1 MNAQPN
7 PNYPIASLYVGDLSP
22 DVTEAMLFEKFSATG
37 PVLSIRVCRDLV
49 TRRSLGYAYVNF
61 QQPADAERAIDTMNY
76 DPIKGRPCRIMWS
89 QRDPTLRRSGV
100 GNIFIKNLDKNIDN
114 KGLYDTFSAFGNILS
129 CKISTDQKG
138 QSRGYGFV
146 HYETKEAAQEAIAKV
161 DGMMLNDKKV
171 FVGEFMS
178 KKERQD
184 KLGDQQKKYK
194 NVFVKNFGDSFTEES
209 LTEMFKKHGEITSCV
224 VMLDENQKSK
234 GFGFVSYESHEAADA
249 AAAEFD
255 GMEIDGRK
263 ITVCRAQKRAERA
276 MELKSK
282 FEVQKMERINRY
294 QGVNLYIKNLEDGID
309 DEKLRSEFSNYG
321 TITSAKVMKDERGG
335 SKGFGFVCFSSP
347 DEATKAV
354 TEMNGRILV
363 TKPLYVA
370 LAQRKEERRAQLS
383 TQFMQRVGPLRYAS
397 GGGMPAQQQQQGYSF
412 QPGQPGF
419 YIPTIPQGQRA
430 FITQPAINPSQMTRP
445 RWQSSGV
452 RPMAGGGF
460 QQLGQIRS
468 GRPRAPT
475 NVARRDA
482 PYQQAM
488 PSARNMQSQMM
499 RPVVPTAQPRAAY
512 KLTANTRNQYP
523 SAIPQQQAQQQPT
536 DPAAPSAPGVE
547 KLTAT
552 MLAASSAS
560 EQKQMIGERLFP
572 LVQEH
577 QPHLAGKITG
587 MLLEI
592 DNSELL
598 NMLESRELLS
608 AKVDEA
614 VQVLQAH
621 QAKEAAAQAAQ
632 AAGVVIEKK

>member
-1 MNAQPN
+1 MNQGT

-22 DVTEAMLFEKFSATG
+22 DVTEAMLFEKFSQTG

-129 CKISTDQKG
+129 CKISTDPKG

-161 DGMMLNDKKV
+161 NGMMLNDKKV

-178 KKERQD
+178 KKERLE
-184 KLGDQQKKYK
+184 KLGDQAKKFK
-194 NVFVKNFGDSFTEES
+194 NVFIKNFGDALNEET
-209 LTEMFKKHGEITSCV
+209 LGEMFKKHGDITSCV
-224 VMLDENQKSK
+224 VMSDEHGKSK
-234 GFGFVSYESHEAADA
+234 GFGFVAYEAHEAADA
-249 AAAEFD
+249 AVREFD
-255 GMEIDGRK
+255 GMEIEGRK
-263 ITVCRAQKRAERA
+263 VTVCRAQKRAERA
-276 MELKSK
+276 MELKNK

-309 DEKLRSEFSNYG
+309 DERLRSEFSTYG
-321 TITSAKVMKDERGG
+321 TITSAKVMKDDKGN

-383 TQFMQRVGPLRYAS
+383 TQFMQRVGPLRFSS
-397 GGGMPAQQQQQGYSF
+397 GIPAQQTQQGYSF
-412 QPGQPGF
+412 QPGGQPGF

-430 FITQPAINPSQMTRP
+430 FITQPVNQMTRP
-445 RWQSSGV
+445 RWQSSV
-452 RPMAGGGF
+452 RPMGGSGY
-460 QQLGQIRS
+460 QQVGQIRAAP
-468 GRPRAPT
+468 RPNTRPAAVTRRAE
-475 NVARRDA
+475 A
-482 PYQQAM
+482 PGYQPGM
-488 PSARNMQSQMM
+488 GGARNMNQVM
-499 RPVVPTAQPRAAY
+499 RPVVPAPQPQRAAY
-512 KLTANTRNQYP
+512 KLTSNVRNQYP
-523 SAIPQQQAQQQPT
+523 VMPQQPEQTAVVIQGQEP
-536 DPAAPSAPGVE
+536 
-547 KLTAT
+547 LTASL
-552 MLAASSAS
+552 LATASAS

-598 NMLESRELLS
+598 NMLESRDLLS

-621 QAKEAAAQAAQ
+621 QAKEAAAAA
-632 AAGVVIEKK
+632 AAGVPAINKI

>member
-1 MNAQPN
+1 MNQQAN

-61 QQPADAERAIDTMNY
+61 QQPADAERAIDTLNY

-129 CKISTDQKG
+129 CKIATDEKG
-138 QSRGYGFV
+138 QSKGYGFV

-161 DGMMLNDKKV
+161 NAMMLNDKKV

-178 KKERQD
+178 KRERHE
-184 KLGDQQKKYK
+184 KLGDQVKKFK
-194 NVFVKNFGDSFTEES
+194 NVFIKNFGEKVTDKKMH
-209 LTEMFKKHGEITSCV
+209 EMFGKFGEITSCV
-224 VMLDENQKSK
+224 VMNDDTGKSK
-234 GFGFVSYESHEAADA
+234 GFGFVAFDSHEAADA
-249 AAAEFD
+249 AVAEYD
-255 GMEIDGRK
+255 GMEIEGNK
-263 ITVCRAQKRAERA
+263 ITVCRAQKKAERA

-282 FEVQKMERINRY
+282 FEAQKIERISRY

-309 DEKLRSEFSNYG
+309 DEKLRSEFSTYG
-321 TITSAKVMKDERGG
+321 TITSAKVMKDDKGN

-383 TQFMQRVGPLRYAS
+383 TQFMQRVGPLRFAGAS
-397 GGGMPAQQQQQGYSF
+397 GMPQQQGYSF
-412 QPGQPGF
+412 QSGQPGF
-419 YIPTIPQGQRA
+419 YIPAMPQGQRA
-430 FITQPAINPSQMTRP
+430 FIAQPVSQMTRP
-445 RWQSSGV
+445 RWQSQQV
-452 RPMAGGGF
+452 RQMQGGYP
-460 QQLGQIRS
+460 QPVGQVR
-468 GRPRAPT
+468 GATTQRPRYPT
-475 NVARRDA
+475 NVQRRDA
-482 PYQQAM
+482 PYQPGMGGPRMANQ
-488 PSARNMQSQMM
+488 Q
-499 RPVVPTAQPRAAY
+499 VTRAAGPPGPPRGATY
-512 KLTANTRNQYP
+512 KLNANTRNQYP
-523 SAIPQQQAQQQPT
+523 AQQVIPQQQPESQIVMQGQEP
-536 DPAAPSAPGVE
+536 
-547 KLTAT
+547 LTSS
-552 MLAASSAS
+552 LLASSNAS

-572 LVQEH
+572 LVQEY
-577 QPHLAGKITG
+577 QPQLAGKITG

-592 DNSELL
+592 DNTELL
-598 NMLESRELLS
+598 HMLESRETLS
-608 AKVDEA
+608 AKVEEA

-621 QAKEAAAQAAQ
+621 QAKEAQAQAVSTA
-632 AAGVVIEKK
+632 IEK

>member
-129 CKISTDQKG
+129 CKISTDGKG

-161 DGMMLNDKKV
+161 NGMMLNDKKV

-178 KKERQD
+178 KKERLE
-184 KLGDQQKKYK
+184 KLGDQAKKYK
-194 NVFVKNFGDSFTEES
+194 NVFVKNFGDALNEES
-209 LTEMFKKHGEITSCV
+209 LAEMFKQYGEITSCV
-224 VMLDENQKSK
+224 VMTDETGKSK
-234 GFGFVSYESHEAADA
+234 GFGFVAFETHEAADA
-249 AAAEFD
+249 AADACD
-255 GMEIDGRK
+255 GMEIGERK

-276 MELKSK
+276 MELKNK

-309 DEKLRSEFSNYG
+309 DERLRSEFSTYG
-321 TITSAKVMKDERGG
+321 TITSAKVMKDDRGN

-383 TQFMQRVGPLRYAS
+383 TQFMQRVGPLRYTS
-397 GGGMPAQQQQQGYSF
+397 GIPQQAQQQGGYSF

-419 YIPTIPQGQRA
+419 YIPTMPQGQRA
-430 FITQPAINPSQMTRP
+430 FITQPVNQMTRP
-445 RWQSSGV
+445 RWQSSV
-452 RPMAGGGF
+452 RPMGGGGY
-460 QQLGQIRS
+460 QQVGQIRAA
-468 GRPRAPT
+468 RPPRGPT

-488 PSARNMQSQMM
+488 GARNMSNQVM
-499 RPVVPTAQPRAAY
+499 RPVVPAPQPQRAAY
-512 KLTANTRNQYP
+512 KLTAQTRNQYP
-523 SAIPQQQAQQQPT
+523 AVIQPQQQPAEV
-536 DPAAPSAPGVE
+536 AAPGIPGQE
-547 KLTAT
+547 PLTASL
-552 MLAASSAS
+552 LATASAS

-598 NMLESRELLS
+598 NMLESRDLLA

-621 QAKEAAAQAAQ
+621 QAKEAAAVAAV
-632 AAGVVIEKK
+632 ATGTKI

>member
-1 MNAQPN
+1 MNQNPGN

-129 CKISTDQKG
+129 CKISTDGKG

-161 DGMMLNDKKV
+161 NGMMLNDKKV

-178 KKERQD
+178 KKERLE
-184 KLGDQQKKYK
+184 KLGDQAKKYK
-194 NVFVKNFGDSFTEES
+194 NVFVKNFGETLNEES
-209 LTEMFKKHGEITSCV
+209 LAEMFKAHGEITSCV
-224 VMLDENQKSK
+224 VMSDETGKSK
-234 GFGFVSYESHEAADA
+234 GFGFVAFDSHEAADA
-249 AAAEFD
+249 AADACD

-276 MELKSK
+276 MELKNK
-282 FEVQKMERINRY
+282 FEAQKMERINRY

-309 DEKLRSEFSNYG
+309 DERLRSEFSTYG
-321 TITSAKVMKDERGG
+321 TITSAKVMKDDRGN

-383 TQFMQRVGPLRYAS
+383 TQFMQRVGPLRYTS
-397 GGGMPAQQQQQGYSF
+397 GMAAQPQTQQQGGYSF

-419 YIPTIPQGQRA
+419 YIPTMPQGQRA
-430 FITQPAINPSQMTRP
+430 FITQPVNQMTRP
-445 RWQSSGV
+445 RWQSSV
-452 RPMAGGGF
+452 RPMGGGGY
-460 QQLGQIRS
+460 QQVGQIRTA
-468 GRPRAPT
+468 RPQARVPT
-475 NVARRDA
+475 NVARREA

-488 PSARNMQSQMM
+488 GARNMPNQVM
-499 RPVVPTAQPRAAY
+499 RPVVPAPQPQRAAY

-523 SAIPQQQAQQQPT
+523 AVIPQQQQQP
-536 DPAAPSAPGVE
+536 DPSAAGIPGQE
-547 KLTAT
+547 PLTASL
-552 MLAASSAS
+552 LATASAS

-598 NMLESRELLS
+598 NMLESRDLLS

-621 QAKEAAAQAAQ
+621 QAKEAAAAA
-632 AAGVVIEKK
+632 AAAVGAGMEKN